1 MIAWCLLL
9 SRPFFTAPFIHQ
21 KNHFMKFYYSLLGIA
36 LAVLMGGCRSSQIT
50 SFWKAPDTRAR
61 SYNKILVLGLIRDN
75 DRQLQESM
83 EKHLAGDLQ
92 DMGYT
97 AISSLQEFG
106 PKAFDKLEEDPALE
120 KLRGSG
126 FDAVVTIVLLDKEKE
141 RRYVPGHPYYTPY
154 GIYYNRFWHY
164 RSTLYFRIYEPG
176 YYVTDTRYFWESNFY
191 ELEAQKLLYSAQS
204 KSFDPSSTETMGH
217 EYGKLIAKNLVKEG
231 VLMEKAGQRG
241 F

>member
-1 MIAWCLLL
+1 MKSLYAVLGLTLLL
-9 SRPFFTAPFIHQ
+9 LIS
-21 KNHFMKFYYSLLGIA
+21 
-36 LAVLMGGCRSSQIT
+36 GCRSSQIT
-50 SFWKAPDTRAR
+50 SSWKAPETRPQ
-61 SYNKILVLGLIRDN
+61 SYSKILVLALVRDN

-92 DMGYT
+92 NMGHT

-106 PKAFDKLEEDPALE
+106 PKAFDNTEEEEAL
-120 KLRGSG
+120 KQLRGSG

-154 GIYYNRFWHY
+154 GIYYNRFWRY

-191 ELEAQKLLYSAQS
+191 ELEAQKLLYSTQS